1 MWIELLMTVMG
12 AILIIRIRN
21 SNISL
26 TYISPDV
33 YRKVSLTLCSTRSTT
48 STVTRYVR
56 TPYYWT
62 YCT

>member
-26 TYISPDV
+26 TYISPNV
-33 YRKVSLTLCSTRSTT
+33 YRKISITLYSAWSTT

-56 TPYYWT
+56 TPCWT